1 MWNKKRDKIFL
12 FYIEFGNGVS
22 PFRQTKSIQIGI
34 LSIGTYLKEK
44 GYNVQTFFDCYPD
57 TDELKRLISW
67 ERVRVIGF
75 YTTMDNI
82 CRVQALTDFIKENFP
97 KIIVIFGGPLATIR
111 PALLLEEGRADIVV
125 RYEGEYTMEELM
137 DYYYH
142 DKGSL
147 EDIKGITYRDGNE
160 IKHNPD
166 RPFIE
171 DLDELP
177 ILDRDLV
184 PFKED
189 YPILLTGRGCPYNCT
204 FCFQGTGHY
213 YRMRSVENIMKEVDG
228 LLERYADP
236 VYISFDDDVF
246 ITDRDRAL
254 ALCRELKKR
263 KELRPGFHWFSET
276 RANILYKYP
285 ELIKEMKE
293 AGIAVLQFGTESA
306 NKKMLEAYNKM
317 ITTEQV
323 EFTVKKCVEEDIF
336 QIATTF
342 MLGGPFESR
351 ETVEE
356 NINFAKKL
364 IRMAPG
370 RIRIVDGFLIPLPGT
385 PIGDHPE
392 KYGIILLKPYW
403 KTGNS
408 GGSECI
414 SETVNLKRGELLELK
429 KVFDRELMITMEQ
442 ELMNI
447 PRKQV
452 EAIFSMLTE
461 GIQALWYDLLSSNT
475 ALKRYFNF
483 KDHGIYKT
491 FHELKDFDAY
501 FPQRTDF
508 SYELSEDRITLDR
521 FGRKYLLNPFE
532 SRILILSAGR
542 IRFREMVSILKE
554 EFPESSTQKILDFY
568 RKMDDIYGI
577 VFAKV

>member
-12 FYIEFGNGVS
+12 FYIECGNGVS

-34 LSIGTYLKEK
+34 LSIGTFLKEK

-82 CRVQALTDFIKENFP
+82 YRVQALTDFIKEKFP
-97 KIIVIFGGPLATIR
+97 KIIVVFGGPLATIQ
-111 PALLLEEGRADIVV
+111 PAVLLEEGRADIVV
-125 RYEGEYTMEELM
+125 RYEGEYTMEELL

-142 DKGSL
+142 DKGNL
-147 EDIKGITYRDGNE
+147 EDIKGITWRSGNE
-160 IKHNPD
+160 IRSNPD

-171 DLDELP
+171 NLDELP

-213 YRMRSVENIMKEVDG
+213 YRMRSVENIMKEVDY
-228 LLERYADP
+228 LLDKYKDP

-246 ITDRDRAL
+246 ITDRDRAMG
-254 ALCRELKKR
+254 LCKELKKR
-263 KELRPGFHWFSET
+263 KEIRPGFHWFAET

-285 ELIKEMKE
+285 ELIREMKE

-323 EFTVKKCVEEDIF
+323 EFIVKKCVEEDIF

-342 MLGGPFESR
+342 ILGGPFESKN
-351 ETVEE
+351 TVAES
-356 NINFAKKL
+356 INFAKKL

-385 PIGDHPE
+385 PIGDNPE
-392 KYGIILLKPYW
+392 KYGITLLKPYW
-403 KTGNS
+403 RTGGT

-414 SETVNLKRGELLELK
+414 
-429 KVFDRELMITMEQ
+429 
-442 ELMNI
+442 
-447 PRKQV
+447 PKQY
-452 EAIFSMLTE
+452 I
-461 GIQALWYDLLSSNT
+461 
-475 ALKRYFNF
+475 
-483 KDHGIYKT
+483 
-491 FHELKDFDAY
+491 
-501 FPQRTDF
+501 
-508 SYELSEDRITLDR
+508 
-521 FGRKYLLNPFE
+521 
-532 SRILILSAGR
+532 
-542 IRFREMVSILKE
+542 
-554 EFPESSTQKILDFY
+554 
-568 RKMDDIYGI
+568 
-577 VFAKV
+577 